1 MKKLIS
7 KIDNQFLSSI
17 RISNDEIIELLNK
30 NEIVLLDIRYSFET
44 EIWGFSFTKNIP
56 LNELPNRLDELD
68 KNKLIVTICP
78 ESTRSNMACLYLLN
92 EGFNAKFSDDGLIKL
107 TDRLRGG
114 KAKDLKIKELK

>member
-7 KIDNQFLSSI
+7 KMDNQFLSSI

-30 NEIVLLDIRYSFET
+30 NEIILLDIRYSFET
-44 EIWGFSFTKNIP
+44 ERWGFSFTKNIP

-78 ESTRSNMACLYLLN
+78 GSTRSNIACLYLLN

-107 TDRLRGG
+107 TDRLRGEE
-114 KAKDLKIKELK
+114 AKDLEM